1 MWTQMRSS
9 FVFSPRISSDV
20 QLETITQKPKTH
32 KQCGEGCTKRGV
44 SFHPNHK
51 APKSKAETN
60 SLKPEVSNF
69 KFYSVFGAPEIDQAN
84 AWY

>member
-1 MWTQMRSS
+1 MRSS
-9 FVFSPRISSDV
+9 FAFSPRIFSDV
-20 QLETITQKPKTH
+20 QLGTITQKPKSH
-32 KQCGEGCTKRGV
+32 KKRGEGCTERGV

-51 APKSKAETN
+51 EPKSKGETN

-69 KFYSVFGAPEIDQAN
+69 KFYSVFGEPGIDQTN

>member
-1 MWTQMRSS
+1 MRRS
-9 FVFSPRISSDV
+9 FVFSPRIFSDV
-20 QLETITQKPKTH
+20 QLGTITQKPKTH
-32 KQCGEGCTKRGV
+32 KKPGEGRTERGV

-51 APKSKAETN
+51 APKTKAETN

-69 KFYSVFGAPEIDQAN
+69 KFYSVFGEPEIDQTN

>member
-1 MWTQMRSS
+1 MRSS
-9 FVFSPRISSDV
+9 FVFSPRIFSDV
-20 QLETITQKPKTH
+20 QLGAITQKPKTH
-32 KQCGEGCTKRGV
+32 KKRGEGCTKRGV

-51 APKSKAETN
+51 APTRKAETN

-69 KFYSVFGAPEIDQAN
+69 KFYSVFAEPEIDQTN